1 MLRSAEAF
9 PCSTEVCCCHW
20 LQTVKLETRIPA
32 GFLSGLAALIPDVA
46 GINLEVSG
54 GEGRQGNYVGYVSS
68 HLGAGLLG
76 WGPGGCTLGVAQQAM
91 PPVSVLSNP

>member
-1 MLRSAEAF
+1 ML
-9 PCSTEVCCCHW
+9 

-54 GEGRQGNYVGYVSS
+54 WDS
-68 HLGAGLLG
+68 GAAV
-76 WGPGGCTLGVAQQAM
+76 WGMVP
-91 PPVSVLSNP
+91 